1 MLHVIPWMMIAN
13 IGTAKNQ
20 IRYSNYF
27 ATSLVTWLP
36 LISSNFGIREIPQR
50 VTWHFRKLEVDGHVR
65 ISPLKP
71 NTGTTECAAGAAEG
85 HGRWRLAIGD
95 WPFQI
100 SGLEP
105 SFFWVFLHHMSN
117 LCRKLQ
123 DKVCFWV
130 ELTAI
135 VKTTDFPITPY
146 VWPSGPLAN

>member
-20 IRYSNYF
+20 IGHSNYF

-36 LISSNFGIREIPQR
+36 LISSNFSIREIPPKSHLTLQEIGGWWTYKNFTSETKHR
-50 VTWHFRKLEVDGHVR
+50 NDWMRSWRGWRTRKM
-65 ISPLKP
+65 
-71 NTGTTECAAGAAEG
+71 
-85 HGRWRLAIGD
+85 AIGD
-95 WPFQI
+95 WWLALPKF

-105 SFFWVFLHHMSN
+105 SFFWVFLHHMSS

-135 VKTTDFPITPY
+135 VKKTDFPITP
-146 VWPSGPLAN
+146 